1 MALRGTVKG
10 RGNIDGS
17 CRQAGGKDLRIQS
30 TLHSA
35 VPLILARTPR
45 TVVPIFQSESA
56 SHLSKLTRYR
66 SSQGEGVSPTV
77 HFCEQ
82 QEAAPIQQP

>member
-1 MALRGTVKG
+1 MALRGTVKR
-10 RGNIDGS
+10 RGNVDGS
-17 CRQAGGKDLRIQS
+17 CGQGGGKYLHIQS

-35 VPLILARTPR
+35 VPLIFARTLR
-45 TVVPIFQSESA
+45 TVVPIFRLGVIQ
-56 SHLSKLTRYR
+56 SKLTQFL
-66 SSQGEGVSPTV
+66 STQGEGVSPTV